1 MTPSTAPILL
11 LLGRFVAL
19 ARPGLLG
26 VERVILIDWDDLTNQ
41 LLDAAQILA
50 FVLITESNG
59 DAPLACTPRTSNAV
73 HIDLGLVRQIQ
84 IDDVTDVGDI
94 DAAARHVGGD

>member
-1 MTPSTAPILL
+1 
-11 LLGRFVAL
+11 
-19 ARPGLLG
+19 
-26 VERVILIDWDDLTNQ
+26 VERVVLIYWDVLTNY
-41 LLDAAQILA
+41 LLNTTQILT

-59 DAPLACTPRTSNAV
+59 DAPLACAPRTPNAV

-84 IDDVTDVGDI
+84 IDDVTDIRDI

>member
-1 MTPSTAPILL
+1 MLRFAIQAAAVGFGIVGPAPASTPILL
-11 LLGRFVAL
+11 LLGSFVAL

-26 VERVILIDWDDLTNQ
+26 VERVVLLNWDVLTNH
-41 LLDAAQILA
+41 LLDTAQILA

-73 HIDLGLVRQIQ
+73 HIDLGLVRQI
-84 IDDVTDVGDI
+84 
-94 DAAARHVGGD
+94 

>member
-1 MTPSTAPILL
+1 MTPSTASILL
-11 LLGRFVAL
+11 LLGRLVAL
-19 ARPGLLG
+19 ARPGLLR
-26 VERVILIDWDDLTNQ
+26 VERVAIIYWDILTNH
-41 LLDAAQILA
+41 LLDATQILA

-59 DAPLACTPRTSNAV
+59 DAPLAGAPRAPNTV

-84 IDDVTDVGDI
+84 IDDVTDVRDI

>member
-1 MTPSTAPILL
+1 M
-11 LLGRFVAL
+11 
-19 ARPGLLG
+19 
-26 VERVILIDWDDLTNQ
+26 ERVILIDWDDLTNH

-59 DAPLACTPRTSNAV
+59 DALFAISSRTSNAV